1 MTLLVLVVA
10 PNVRSD
16 VTNPSTSTHTIFT
29 PIQTCSTRG
38 SGMPTRVAHARLLES
53 ARVCLRGM
61 VVVPT
66 LSLARNPRRW
76 CMHDVMLPLAVS
88 GRALRRYLSGRY
100 AEKKR
105 VKLKS
110 LVELV
115 LENRMSAETVERD
128 TKMAVL
134 GQDSNLVSQPVDYT
148 RKRKSRSR
156 RSGTK
161 SVAETLAK
169 WKEYNTTLDSDNKMV
184 RKAPAK
190 GSKKGCMK
198 GKGGPENSHCNYRGV
213 RQRTWGKWVAEIR
226 EPHRGSRLWLGTFGT
241 ALEAALAYDEAA
253 KAMYGQCAR
262 LNFPSYS
269 SSKDSAKES
278 SSLRTTS
285 ASDCTSSSM
294 SEVCHGE
301 VRPKLGVP
309 GIKGENGSQIAQK
322 AALNEAS
329 TPMSV
334 VKEEVGEEAE
344 MEEVK
349 EGKRDEVKKESMES
363 LHDSGR
369 FSAMDKPYLDDRSA
383 MPPQHQLNNFPL
395 DEMFDVDE
403 LLAALDAAPRQASG
417 YQSGTGPYGG
427 QPTEYTYG
435 SGPFMDMPSDLQHSD
450 SELFGSEQT
459 TSGYDN
465 GLDFLKPGRQEDY
478 NFLLSDL
485 FLDLDSDLAI

>member
-1 MTLLVLVVA
+1 
-10 PNVRSD
+10 
-16 VTNPSTSTHTIFT
+16 
-29 PIQTCSTRG
+29 
-38 SGMPTRVAHARLLES
+38 
-53 ARVCLRGM
+53 
-61 VVVPT
+61 
-66 LSLARNPRRW
+66 
-76 CMHDVMLPLAVS
+76 
-88 GRALRRYLSGRY
+88 
-100 AEKKR
+100 
-105 VKLKS
+105 
-110 LVELV
+110 
-115 LENRMSAETVERD
+115 D
-128 TKMAVL
+128 TEMAVL

-198 GKGGPENSHCNYRGV
+198 GKGGPENSRCNYRGV

-253 KAMYGQCAR
+253 KAMYGECAR
-262 LNFPSYS
+262 LNFPGYS
-269 SSKDSAKES
+269 SSKDSAREC
-278 SSLRTTS
+278 SSLPTTS
-285 ASDCTSSSM
+285 ASESTNSSISD
-294 SEVCHGE
+294 VCLGD
-301 VRPKLGVP
+301 VRPKLGIAE
-309 GIKGENGSQIAQK
+309 IKGENGLQIAQK
-322 AALNEAS
+322 LGLNEAS

-334 VKEEVGEEAE
+334 VKEEVDEEAP
-344 MEEVK
+344 VK
-349 EGKRDEVKKESMES
+349 EVREGKVDDVKKESVEA
-363 LHDSGR
+363 LYNSGR
-369 FSAMDKPYLDDRSA
+369 FSSMEKPYLDDRSS
-383 MPPQHQLNNFPL
+383 MPPQHQFNNFPL

-417 YQSGTGPYGG
+417 HQVGTGSYSG
-427 QPTEYTYG
+427 QPAETACG
-435 SGPFMDMPSDLQHSD
+435 SGPFADMSSHWQHSD